1 LRKNL
6 VVAKQK
12 TTKVKH
18 LVIMITGVIAFVA
31 SACATDATPF
41 VEPTQRLIPPTAT
54 YTPSPLPPTTAQP
67 TQPAPGDL
75 VGTAVDVQPTVS
87 DEDNLLEV
95 DPVASELATLA
106 QRRIAEE
113 LGLPTRRVRIL
124 EVVSYVWP
132 DTSLGCPIPGETYTQ
147 QTVDGY
153 RIVLAAGDNEYIFH
167 TDFDRAV
174 PCDPANEQLPV
185 HTDN

>member
-1 LRKNL
+1 LA
-6 VVAKQK
+6 VAKQK
-12 TTKVKH
+12 TTKVKR
-18 LVIMITGVIAFVA
+18 LVIAITGVIAFVA

-41 VEPTQRLIPPTAT
+41 VQPTQTLIPATAT
-54 YTPSPLPPTTAQP
+54 YTPSPLPSTTVQP

-75 VGTAVDVQPTVS
+75 VGTPVDVQSTVS
-87 DEDNLLEV
+87 GEDNLLDV
-95 DPVASELATLA
+95 DPVASELAALA
-106 QRRIAEE
+106 QRRIADE

-124 EVVSYVWP
+124 EVASYVWP
-132 DTSLGCPIPGETYTQ
+132 DTSLGCPIPGETYTE

-185 HTDN
+185 NDNH